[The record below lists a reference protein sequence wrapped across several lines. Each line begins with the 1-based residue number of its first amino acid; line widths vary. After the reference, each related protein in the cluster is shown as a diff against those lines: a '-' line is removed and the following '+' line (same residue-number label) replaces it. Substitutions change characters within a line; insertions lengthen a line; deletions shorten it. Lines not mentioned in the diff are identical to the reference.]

1 MTRGPMPGTGPE
13 QQRARTTDRP
23 VDGGPQHL
31 GGEGTGASQPVRH
44 DGRADRTLVHVVR
57 HGEVHNP
64 EGILYGRL
72 PGYHLSERGRAM
84 ADLVAEALAG
94 RDITLL
100 VASPLERAQETAA
113 PIARA
118 TGRTIETDVRV
129 IESENSFEGR
139 QVTAKKGALS
149 EPRSW
154 PLLWNPLRPSWGEAY
169 KTIAARMDAALR
181 EAARAARG
189 HEAVI
194 VSHQLPI
201 WTLRSHLEGRPL
213 AHDPRKRECSLASVT
228 TFDLTGDEVHAVHYS
243 EPAASLLPGASS
255 VPGA

>member
-1 MTRGPMPGTGPE
+1 MTTGP
-13 QQRARTTDRP
+13 ARTPD
-23 VDGGPQHL
+23 GPQHL
-31 GGEGTGASQPVRH
+31 GEEGTGAPQPLRH

-72 PGYHLSERGRAM
+72 PGYHLSDRGRAM
-84 ADLVAEALAG
+84 ADLVAQSLQG
-94 RDITLL
+94 HDIALL

-113 PIARA
+113 PLAAA
-118 TGRTIETDVRV
+118 TGRRIETDVRV

-139 QVTAKKGALS
+139 RVGSREGALRD
-149 EPRSW
+149 PKSW

-169 KTIAARMDAALR
+169 RTIAARMDAALR

-213 AHDPRKRECSLASVT
+213 AHDPRRRECSLASVT
-228 TFDLTGDEVHAVHYS
+228 TFDLTGDEVYAVHYS
-243 EPAASLLPGASS
+243 EPAAELLPGASP